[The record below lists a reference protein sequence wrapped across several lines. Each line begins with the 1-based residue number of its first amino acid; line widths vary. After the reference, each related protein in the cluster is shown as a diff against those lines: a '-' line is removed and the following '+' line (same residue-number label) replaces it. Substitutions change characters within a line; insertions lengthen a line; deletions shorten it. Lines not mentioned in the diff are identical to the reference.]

1 MTGCKIAEARNV
13 RVWMM
18 LSVLQFHGDDYSG
31 IVEVLWQRDAGLRA
45 HKDFFS
51 WAQGLWC
58 DKYTK
63 RTARHKMK

>member
-1 MTGCKIAEARNV
+1 
-13 RVWMM
+13 MM

-31 IVEVLWQRDAGLRA
+31 IVEVLWQWDAGLRA

-63 RTARHKMK
+63 DSKAQDEMIKWS